1 MRRGPVLA
9 TILVAM
15 MARKEMHRDGHNDAT
30 RGGHGQA
37 LRCPKCGH
45 LDPLAELDAAAR
57 REVFEEAERRL
68 LQRLAGRARTG
79 HGRERVA

>member
-1 MRRGPVLA
+1 MREVCYCGRGGDVEDRDPV
-9 TILVAM
+9 
-15 MARKEMHRDGHNDAT
+15 R
-30 RGGHGQA
+30 RGGHGEA

-57 REVFEEAERRL
+57 REVFEEAERRS